1 MGASYQ
7 PPAPPASRT
16 DALLA
21 AFWAALTLAAVG
33 FVLTFGRDFP
43 WADEW
48 EFVPALFNREPVG
61 PWLWAQHNEHRLPLP
76 RAIYWFLFQLTGDF
90 RAGMLLQVALLSAA
104 SLRLVR
110 VARRERGRAAWADAL
125 FPALLLNWGHA
136 ENLLMGYQLCFAL
149 VAVLAVE
156 LFLAARGGHFKRVL
170 PLTFLLALCGGAGLV
185 FVPVVAAWR
194 VAVGPARERWLWL
207 LPAAYL
213 GVYFVG
219 YERPPHHPPPAD
231 PLLAAVVAGQVLAMS
246 VGYAAAAVWPAV
258 ALALVALGVATL
270 RHARTTGE
278 RVVVAA
284 GGAVAVAV
292 GVGRSGFGDFEM
304 GLWSRYGLLTAPLVV
319 MAYFVLADRP
329 RVRQLLAAAVLGLL
343 PFNAAVGVDWGAA
356 LDRSLAPVEAA
367 ARAGVPAADI
377 VRDHLTGTG
386 QEERAVRGLPLLRPT
401 RGR

>member
-1 MGASYQ
+1 M
-7 PPAPPASRT
+7 
-16 DALLA
+16 
-21 AFWAALTLAAVG
+21 
-33 FVLTFGRDFP
+33 
-43 WADEW
+43 
-48 EFVPALFNREPVG
+48 LFR
-61 PWLWAQHNEHRLPLP
+61 
-76 RAIYWFLFQLTGDF
+76 
-90 RAGMLLQVALLSAA
+90 S
-104 SLRLVR
+104 
-110 VARRERGRAAWADAL
+110 
-125 FPALLLNWGHA
+125 
-136 ENLLMGYQLCFAL
+136 
-149 VAVLAVE
+149 
-156 LFLAARGGHFKRVL
+156 
-170 PLTFLLALCGGAGLV
+170 
-185 FVPVVAAWR
+185 
-194 VAVGPARERWLWL
+194 
-207 LPAAYL
+207 
-213 GVYFVG
+213 VG

-319 MAYFVLADRP
+319 MAYLAFADRP
-329 RVRQLLAAAVLGLL
+329 RVRQLLAAAVLALL